1 MEQILREK
9 GEVKRR
15 REIGGGERGEK
26 GGERRGKE
34 RKEKEERGSGG
45 ESGERRTR
53 RERER
58 DNPYIIVIK
67 TTTTQPLLNY
77 RILTTHKPQR
87 NSPQIKLV
95 SLP

>member
-34 RKEKEERGSGG
+34 KEERGSGG

-58 DNPYIIVIK
+58 ESLHNCNQNNHHSALAKLQNPYNSQATK
-67 TTTTQPLLNY
+67 
-77 RILTTHKPQR
+77 
-87 NSPQIKLV
+87 NSPQRKLV